1 MSTAAIRTTTDSLT
15 VDVSPTTIDYC
26 VTIAFAIGAAAFF
39 AFGSAKLFGSLS
51 TDFNSRDVLIDG
63 LQVAL
68 LTVWGIA
75 ICVMLPQALSRS
87 TLTISGDV
95 LSIEGILPLLRL
107 HRYKSFELSKVS
119 NIRLVHLSLR
129 ASPPIVAFD
138 YGSKTHFF
146 GRGCKEPD
154 VERMVAVIGDAIA
167 EAKRRAAEWKPE
179 PAAPASTDPVPHQ

>member
-63 LQVAL
+63 LQLAL

-75 ICVMLPQALSRS
+75 ICVMLPQALRRS

-107 HRYKSFELSKVS
+107 HRYKSFELCNVS

-129 ASPPIVAFD
+129 ASPPVVAFD

-146 GRGCKEPD
+146 GRGCKEQD
-154 VERMVAVIGDAIA
+154 IVQMVSVIGNRIQTH
-167 EAKRRAAEWKPE
+167 RPSHAA
-179 PAAPASTDPVPHQ
+179 TNPV